1 MLAVIPE
8 LTDHEVSPGAYLA
21 HQYTVEGLGY
31 VLRDVFDP
39 GPMWQDVLDKKM
51 SADDFIERLS
61 TEPQSYG
68 VCDTLD
74 QITTRWPV
82 LAQDDGR
89 EFVILVR
96 EEVRTEGDK
105 GFRWHKEGKYIGNLP
120 REHENF
126 GDETAFERVF
136 LFSIYQVTYR
146 P

>member
-1 MLAVIPE
+1 MLAAIPE
-8 LTDHEVSPGAYLA
+8 FADREVSPGSYLV
-21 HQYTVEGLGY
+21 HQYDVEGLGY

-39 GPMWQDVLDKKM
+39 TPMWKDVLAGKV

-61 TEPQSYG
+61 TGPQSYG

-74 QITTRWPV
+74 QLPALWPV
-82 LAQDDGR
+82 LVEDDR
-89 EFVILVR
+89 EFVILAR

-105 GFRWHKEGKYIGNLP
+105 GFRWHKQGKYVGNLP

-136 LFSIYQVTYR
+136 LFAIYEITYR